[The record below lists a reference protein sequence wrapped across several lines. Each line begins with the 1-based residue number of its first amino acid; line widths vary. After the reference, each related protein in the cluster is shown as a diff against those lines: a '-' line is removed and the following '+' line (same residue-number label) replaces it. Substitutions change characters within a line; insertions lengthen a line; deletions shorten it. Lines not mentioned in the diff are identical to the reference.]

1 MSQSGEKEWDTAFER
16 LQKTNVASERTN
28 IMYGLAGTPERCLI
42 NRYIVNSK
50 QLKSQKFYNQSF
62 LIDVPELK
70 ASVLHN
76 RKYISHDILTKLRR
90 VN

>member
-1 MSQSGEKEWDTAFER
+1 MSQSGEKEWDIAFER
-16 LQKTNVASERTN
+16 LQNTNVASERTK
-28 IMYGLAGTPERCLI
+28 IMRGLAGTPEPWLI
-42 NRYIVNSK
+42 NRYVVNSK

-62 LIDVPELK
+62 LIEVPELK
-70 ASVLHN
+70 ALVLHN